1 MKKEPNK
8 SQMVI
13 YQVVGDEQKIRVR
26 IEDENVWL
34 TQKLI
39 AELFG
44 VDVRTVNE
52 HLVNIYS
59 ERELDENSTIRNF
72 RIVQKEAQREVERDI
87 KHYNL
92 DTVLAVGYRVR
103 SDRGMQFRTWAT
115 ERLREYLIKGF
126 TMDDDRLKQGGGR
139 ARYFQELLQRVRDI
153 RSSERMFY
161 QKVTD
166 IYATSI
172 DYKVD
177 AELTQKFFATVQNK
191 MHYAVH
197 GNTAA
202 EIITKRADSKKPLMG
217 LTSFRGD
224 YITTE
229 DISVAKNYL
238 TEAEINQL
246 NLIVSLYID
255 FADLQAS
262 SGRLMKMQD
271 WIKKLD
277 EFLTISEKKLLHTAG
292 SVSAKDAETK
302 ALLEYEKYRR
312 EGDKKY
318 ISDFD
323 REVEKLLKSSPHPDL
338 PSKEGRGT
346 DKKVKK

>member
-1 MKKEPNK
+1 MKKETEK
-8 SQMVI
+8 SQIAI
-13 YQVVGDEQKIRVR
+13 YHVLGDKQKIRVR

-39 AELFG
+39 AELFD

-52 HLVNIYS
+52 HLKNIFL
-59 ERELDENSTIRNF
+59 EQELDEISVIRNF
-72 RIVQKEAQREVERDI
+72 RITAADSKSYDT

-92 DTVLAVGYRVR
+92 DAILAVGYRVR
-103 SDRGMQFRTWAT
+103 SDRGTQFRQWAT

-126 TMDDDRLKQGGGR
+126 TMDDERLKQGGGR

-197 GNTAA
+197 GHTAA
-202 EIITKRADSKKPLMG
+202 EIIAQRADSKKPLMG
-217 LTSFRGD
+217 LTSFKSD
-224 YITTE
+224 YITAS
-229 DISVAKNYL
+229 DIAVAKNYL
-238 TEAEINQL
+238 TESELNQL

-255 FADLQAS
+255 FAELQAT

-277 EFLTISEKKLLHTAG
+277 EFLTISEKNLLHSAG
-292 SVSAKDAETK
+292 TVSAKQAETK
-302 ALLEYEKYRR
+302 ALEEYEKYRQEQDR
-312 EGDKKY
+312 KY
-318 ISDFD
+318 VSDFD
-323 REVEKLLKSSPHPDL
+323 REVKKILEREKK
-338 PSKEGRGT
+338 
-346 DKKVKK
+346 